1 MATNGINR
9 ITDKI
14 LADAQAKADAILADA
29 QAECD
34 RIKASYDARAQ
45 EIRDRLS
52 EQAQAKGTDM
62 IARAKASAAM
72 KKRNALQA
80 QESRLIDGVFDSAR
94 EWVLALPREKY
105 TELLV
110 GLLSAALLE
119 QAETEAKNLALY
131 GEEGEE
137 IETFEIL
144 LNKKDRETCG
154 RDVLEALKKRYA
166 NSNRLPTGWIERLVL
181 SKNTLNMDGGAV
193 LRYGDVESNCS
204 FEMLFGQLHRELETE
219 VAGALFDVRGGV

>member
-62 IARAKASAAM
+62 IARAKASATM

-166 NSNRLPTGWIERLVL
+166 NSNRLPAGWIERLVL

>member
-14 LADAQAKADAILADA
+14 LADAQAKADRILADA

-34 RIKASYDARAQ
+34 GVKADYDRRAQ
-45 EIRDRLS
+45 AIRDRLS
-52 EQAQAKGTDM
+52 EEAQAKGSDL
-62 IARAKASAAM
+62 IARAKAAAAM

-80 QESRLIDGVFDSAR
+80 QESQLIDSVFDGAR
-94 EWVLALPREKY
+94 EWVLGLPKEKY

-131 GEEGEE
+131 GEEGEAVE
-137 IETFEIL
+137 QFEVIF
-144 LNKKDRETCG
+144 NKKDRETCG
-154 RDVLEALKKRYA
+154 RDVLDAVKKRYA
-166 NSNRLPTGWIERLVL
+166 NSNRLPAGRIDQLVL
-181 SKNTLNMDGGAV
+181 SKNTLNIDGGGV

-204 FEMLFGQLHRELETE
+204 MEMLIGQLHRELEAE
-219 VAGALFDVRGGV
+219 VALALFDVRSGL